1 MCSTTLQKLT
11 NSEAADAVIASVE
24 SVAERSFFTLVDRCP
39 ERALTAMAAS
49 VPEWLIA
56 TVRFE
61 DGPFHGWMSC
71 LLPADLACAL
81 FDSFSGR
88 EPSEADPAERELYD
102 LVGEFTNMVCG
113 AWLSRCVAD
122 RAFRLSPPLVA
133 RIGAPAISGAGR
145 IWVGIGTSPVAVD
158 VCLQPEL
165 EAAAEVVSA

>member
-1 MCSTTLQKLT
+1 MCSTTLQKLI
-11 NSEAADAVIASVE
+11 NPDAAEAVIAAVE
-24 SVAERSFFTLVDRCP
+24 AVAERSFFTVVDRCP
-39 ERALTAMAAS
+39 EKALTAMAAS

-71 LLPADLACAL
+71 LLPDELARSL

-88 EPSEADPAERELYD
+88 EPSEAAPAERELYD

-113 AWLSRCVAD
+113 AWLTRCVTD

-133 RIGAPAISGAGR
+133 RIGAPALGAAGR
-145 IWVGIGTSPVAVD
+145 VWVGVGTRPVAVD
-158 VCLQPEL
+158 VCLQPQL
-165 EAAAEVVSA
+165 ETLPATVSA